1 MSRKITEFV
10 AVPLIVLNL
19 AFVVACD
26 SGNDDPVTPS
36 DTELNNV
43 PNMEPDYIPNTE
55 PDNVSDQSADSITV
69 LPANQFNP
77 NINYSS
83 ITDFRD
89 GKIYKTVLIGTQTWM
104 AENLNFETEN
114 SYCYNDVPSNC
125 ETYGRLYT
133 WATAMDSAGVYS
145 MAGAGCGHG
154 AICNATTSVRGVCPE
169 GWHLPT
175 QVEWKTLLATA
186 GGGSTAGT
194 KLKSTS
200 GWCYGS
206 DDYGFSA
213 LPTGFRI
220 ANGTYFNQGSG
231 VGFWSATN
239 NNDSAWYVYL
249 SCSFKSADMYKG
261 DKYAAQSV
269 RCLRDTPRDN
279 QSGVPD
285 QGDAGQESGSSTV
298 EGAVTDFRD
307 GKIYKTVLIGTQT
320 WMAENLNFETENSY
334 CYNDVPSNCE
344 TYGRLYTWAAA
355 MDSAGVY
362 SMAGA
367 LCGDNVS
374 CNPITSVRGVCPEGW
389 HLPSLAEWNALITAV
404 KESSS
409 FAAGTSLKSSSG
421 WYNGFGANDFG
432 FSALP
437 AGSRGEESYGG
448 QGLFAYFWSTTEY
461 NSFYVYSL
469 ELGHNYNVAELIF
482 NSKWLGFSV
491 RCLKD

>member
-83 ITDFRD
+83 I
-89 GKIYKTVLIGTQTWM
+89 
-104 AENLNFETEN
+104 
-114 SYCYNDVPSNC
+114 
-125 ETYGRLYT
+125 
-133 WATAMDSAGVYS
+133 
-145 MAGAGCGHG
+145 
-154 AICNATTSVRGVCPE
+154 
-169 GWHLPT
+169 
-175 QVEWKTLLATA
+175 
-186 GGGSTAGT
+186 
-194 KLKSTS
+194 
-200 GWCYGS
+200 
-206 DDYGFSA
+206 
-213 LPTGFRI
+213 
-220 ANGTYFNQGSG
+220 
-231 VGFWSATN
+231 
-239 NNDSAWYVYL
+239 
-249 SCSFKSADMYKG
+249 
-261 DKYAAQSV
+261 
-269 RCLRDTPRDN
+269 
-279 QSGVPD
+279 
-285 QGDAGQESGSSTV
+285 
-298 EGAVTDFRD
+298 TDFRD